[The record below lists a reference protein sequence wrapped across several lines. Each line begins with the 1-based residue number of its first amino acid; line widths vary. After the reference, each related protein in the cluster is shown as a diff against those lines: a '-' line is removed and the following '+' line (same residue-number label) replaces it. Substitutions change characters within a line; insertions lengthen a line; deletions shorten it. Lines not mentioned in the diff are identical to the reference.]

1 MRSHPGRLRRWLVGI
16 AIACVAFEL
25 VYLVAAH
32 FMLKGDTL
40 ARLINKKPEKMRITW
55 SSARSWFPGVVTVDE
70 LEIRG
75 QTRRIQ
81 WYLAADEVHAR
92 ISLLRLPL
100 KRVHLSSAQTAGIDF
115 RLRRRLDPP
124 AKDGEEGSPREIRGS
139 EYFPEIPG
147 FINPPDPTPEDLYPP
162 KKKLKKPWTIHLGG
176 VDVDG
181 PIRVAVGRMRLEGE
195 GVVSGAMTYRTR
207 DTIEVRRGNLRL
219 TEGRLIIDSE
229 VASDDLTLDVTS
241 RWRAFPA
248 KGAKLPQILEGVSG
262 SFAIAGDIHTKT
274 SVPIELVPGL
284 PISGT
289 GRLDTTLR
297 LKDGTLQPDSSYA
310 FTSDDLRVGLLGLTA
325 VGSAKVAGT
334 TRAGESDPRTEV
346 TIDLDSFELL
356 NPEDAAVGIHGSGLA
371 VRASWD
377 GQSLAHWKPATSVE
391 VELPPAEISDVG
403 VVGRL
408 LPVNLGFA
416 VTSGTG
422 TLSARLAVDADRQAS
437 GQMDLT
443 TQQLRLEARGVPMR
457 ADLGV
462 HATLTRGDLQQ
473 RRFEI
478 AEATITVDNA
488 VNESLEQ
495 KKQEKRGPW
504 WCSLKLTKGTL
515 TFGRPMTASGAM
527 AMKMRDIRPVVAV
540 INEFSNPPKWM
551 SLLPDVK
558 NIDGSMVIDADGT
571 ATSVKDV
578 DITGESLQILGS
590 LRLAEKKANGR
601 IYVKYKG
608 VAAGIGLDHGKSS
621 IHLVKPREWFDE
633 QGRQS
638 PK

>member
-1 MRSHPGRLRRWLVGI
+1 MSFQKINLRRWLVGI
-16 AIACVAFEL
+16 AIACIVVEL

-32 FMLKGDTL
+32 FMLKGETL
-40 ARLINKKPEKMRITW
+40 ARLINKKPEKMRIEW
-55 SSARSWFPGVVTVDE
+55 KEARTWFPGFVTVE
-70 LEIRG
+70 QLTIRG
-75 QTRRIQ
+75 QSRKIQ
-81 WYLAADEVHAR
+81 WYVAADDVHAR

-100 KRVHLSSAQTAGIDF
+100 KRVHLSSAHTAGIDF

-124 AKDGEEGSPREIRGS
+124 AREGEEGTPREIRGS
-139 EYFPEIPG
+139 EHFPEIPG
-147 FINPPDPTPEDLYPP
+147 FSNPPDPRPEDIYPP
-162 KKKLKKPWTIHLGG
+162 KKKLKKPWVIHLGG

-181 PIRVAVGRMRLEGE
+181 PVRVAVGRMRLEGD
-195 GVVSGAMTYRTR
+195 GVVSGAMTYRLR
-207 DTIEVRRGNLRL
+207 DAIEVRRGNLRL
-219 TEGRLIIDSE
+219 AGGRLTIDSE
-229 VASDDLTLDVTS
+229 VASDDLTLDISS
-241 RWRAFPA
+241 RFRPFPA
-248 KGAKLPQILEGVSG
+248 KGAKLPQILGGASG
-262 SFAIAGDIHTKT
+262 SFAIAGDIH
-274 SVPIELVPGL
+274 SRASLPIELVPGI

-297 LKDGTLQPDSSYA
+297 LKDGTLQPDSSYS
-310 FTSDDLRVGLLGLTA
+310 FNYDSFRVGVLGLTA
-325 VGSAKVAGT
+325 AGSATLAGT
-334 TRAGESDPRTEV
+334 TRAGDSGPRTEV
-346 TIDLDSFELL
+346 TIDLDSFEFL

-371 VRASWD
+371 VRAAWD
-377 GQSLAHWKPATSVE
+377 GQSLAHWKPATSLE
-391 VELPPAEISDVG
+391 VELPLAEISDIG

-462 HATLTRGDLQQ
+462 RTTLTRGDLQA

-488 VNESLEQ
+488 MNEALEK

-504 WCSLKLTKGTL
+504 WCSLKLTQGTL
-515 TFGRPMTASGAM
+515 TFGRPMTASGTM
-527 AMKMRDIRPVVAV
+527 AVKMHDIRPVVAV
-540 INEFSNPPKWM
+540 INEFSKPPKWM

-571 ATSVKDV
+571 TTLVKDA
-578 DITGESLQILGS
+578 DITGESLQMLGA

-608 VAAGIGLDHGKSS
+608 VAAGIGFNEGKSS

-633 QGRQS
+633 QAESS
-638 PK
+638 P

>member
-1 MRSHPGRLRRWLVGI
+1 MSFPKINLRRWLVGI
-16 AIACVAFEL
+16 AIVCIVVEL

-32 FMLKGDTL
+32 FMLKGETL
-40 ARLINKKPEKMRITW
+40 ARLINKKPEKMQITW
-55 SSARSWFPGVVTVDE
+55 TSARSWFPGFVTVE
-70 LEIRG
+70 QLTIRG
-75 QTRRIQ
+75 QSRKIQ
-81 WYLAADEVHAR
+81 WYVAADDVHAR

-100 KRVHLSSAQTAGIDF
+100 KRVHLSSAHTAGIDF

-124 AKDGEEGSPREIRGS
+124 AREGEEGTPREIRGS
-139 EYFPEIPG
+139 EHFPEIPG
-147 FINPPDPTPEDLYPP
+147 FSNPPDPRPEDIYPP
-162 KKKLKKPWTIHLGG
+162 KKKLKKPWVIHLGG

-181 PIRVAVGRMRLEGE
+181 PVRVAVGRMRLEGD
-195 GVVSGAMTYRTR
+195 GVVSGAMTYRLR
-207 DTIEVRRGNLRL
+207 DAIEVRRGNLRL
-219 TEGRLIIDSE
+219 AGGRLTIDSE
-229 VASDDLTLDVTS
+229 VASDDLTLDISS
-241 RWRAFPA
+241 RFQPFPA
-248 KGAKLPQILEGVSG
+248 KGAKLPQILGGASG
-262 SFAIAGDIHTKT
+262 SFAIAGNVHSKA
-274 SVPIELVPGL
+274 SLPIELVPGI

-297 LKDGTLQPDSSYA
+297 LKDGTLQPDSSYS
-310 FTSDDLRVGLLGLTA
+310 FNYDSFRVGVLGLTA
-325 VGSAKVAGT
+325 AGSARLAGT
-334 TRAGESDPRTEV
+334 TRAGDSGPRTEV
-346 TIDLDSFELL
+346 TIDLDSFEFL

-371 VRASWD
+371 VRAAWD
-377 GQSLAHWKPATSVE
+377 GQSLAHWKPATSLE
-391 VELPPAEISDVG
+391 VELPLAEISDIG

-462 HATLTRGDLQQ
+462 RTTLTRGDLQA

-488 VNESLEQ
+488 MNEALEK

-504 WCSLKLTKGTL
+504 WCSLKLTQGTL
-515 TFGRPMTASGAM
+515 TFGRPMTASGTM
-527 AMKMRDIRPVVAV
+527 AVKMRDVRPVVAV
-540 INEFSNPPKWM
+540 INEFSKPPKWM

-571 ATSVKDV
+571 TTLVKDA
-578 DITGESLQILGS
+578 DITGESLQMLGS

-608 VAAGIGLDHGKSS
+608 VAAGIGLNEGKSS
-621 IHLVKPREWFDE
+621 IHLAKPRQWFDE
-633 QGRQS
+633 QGTGS
-638 PK
+638 P

>member
-1 MRSHPGRLRRWLVGI
+1 MRSPNMRLRRWLIGI

-25 VYLVAAH
+25 LYLVAAH
-32 FMLKGDTL
+32 FLLKGDTL
-40 ARLINKKPEKMRITW
+40 ARLINKKPEKMKITW
-55 SSARSWFPGVVTVDE
+55 TLARSWFPGVVTVDG

-81 WYLAADEVHAR
+81 WYLAADDVHAR
-92 ISLLRLPL
+92 ISLTRLAL
-100 KRVHLSSAQTAGIDF
+100 KRVHIGAVSTSGLDF

-124 AKDGEEGSPREIRGS
+124 AREGEEGTPREIRGS
-139 EYFPEIPG
+139 EHFPEIPG
-147 FINPPDPTPEDLYPP
+147 FTNPPDPKPEDIYPP
-162 KKKLKKPWTIHLGG
+162 KKKLRKPWTIHLGG
-176 VDVDG
+176 VDIDG
-181 PIRVAVGRMRLEGE
+181 PVRVAVGRMILDGE

-207 DTIEVRRGNLRL
+207 DFVEVRRGNLRL
-219 TEGRLIIDSE
+219 TGARLIIDSE
-229 VASDDLTLDVTS
+229 VASDDLSLDVTS

-248 KGAKLPQILEGVSG
+248 KGAKPPQILGGVSG
-262 SFAIAGDIHTKT
+262 SFAIAGDIHSGA

-310 FTSDDLRVGLLGLTA
+310 FASDGLRVGLLGLTA

-334 TRAGESDPRTEV
+334 TRAGDSGPRTEV
-346 TIDLDSFELL
+346 TIDLDSFEFL
-356 NPEDAAVGIHGSGLA
+356 NPEDAAVGIKGSGLA
-371 VRASWD
+371 VRAAWD

-391 VELPPAEISDVG
+391 VELPPAEISNIG
-403 VVGRL
+403 VVGGL

-422 TLSARLAVDADRQAS
+422 TLSARIAVDADRQAS
-437 GQMDLT
+437 GQLDLT
-443 TQQLRLEARGVPMR
+443 SQQVRGTARDIPIR

-462 HATLTRGDLQQ
+462 HATLTRGDLQE
-473 RRFEI
+473 RHFEI
-478 AEATITVDNA
+478 AEATVTVDNA

-504 WCSLKLTKGTL
+504 WCSLKLTQGTL
-515 TFGRPMTASGAM
+515 AFGRPMTASGTM
-527 AMKMRDIRPVVAV
+527 AVKMRDIRPVVAI
-540 INEFSNPPKWM
+540 INEFSDPPKWM
-551 SLLPDVK
+551 SLLPDVE
-558 NIDGSMVIDADGT
+558 NIDGSMAVDADGT
-571 ATSVKDV
+571 TTAVKDV
-578 DITGESLQILGS
+578 DITGESLQMLGS

-633 QGRQS
+633 QPAG
-638 PK
+638 PP

>member
-1 MRSHPGRLRRWLVGI
+1 MRVNLPRLRRRLIVL
-16 AIACVAFEL
+16 AVACVAFEL
-25 VYLVAAH
+25 IYLVTAH

-40 ARLINKKPEKMRITW
+40 ARLINKKPEKMQITW
-55 SSARSWFPGVVTVDE
+55 TSARSWFPGVVTVDE

-81 WYLAADEVHAR
+81 WYMAADDVHAR

-100 KRVHLSSAQTAGIDF
+100 KRVHLSSAHTAGIDF

-124 AKDGEEGSPREIRGS
+124 TKEGEEGAPPEIRGS
-139 EYFPEIPG
+139 QHFPEIPG
-147 FINPPDPTPEDLYPP
+147 FTNPPDPKPEDIYPP

-176 VDVDG
+176 VDIDG

-195 GVVSGAMTYRTR
+195 GVASGAMTYRTR
-207 DTIEVRRGNLRL
+207 DFVEVRRGNLRL
-219 TEGRLIIDSE
+219 TKGRLIIDSE

-241 RWRAFPA
+241 RWRTFPA

-262 SFAIAGDIHTKT
+262 SFAIAGNIHTKG

-284 PISGT
+284 PISAT

-310 FTSDDLRVGLLGLTA
+310 FTSDDLRIGLLSLTA

-334 TRAGESDPRTEV
+334 TRAGGSGPRTEV

-356 NPEDAAVGIHGSGLA
+356 NPEDAAVGIKGSGLA
-371 VRASWD
+371 VRAAWD

-391 VELPPAEISDVG
+391 VELPPAEISDIG
-403 VVGRL
+403 VVGGL

-422 TLSARLAVDADRQAS
+422 TMSARIAVDADRQAS

-443 TQQLRLEARGVPMR
+443 TQQLRLESRGVPIR

-462 HATLTRGDLQQ
+462 HTTLTRGDLQE

-488 VNESLEQ
+488 MNEALEH
-495 KKQEKRGPW
+495 KEQEKRGPW
-504 WCSLKLTKGTL
+504 WCSLKLTQGTL
-515 TFGRPMTASGAM
+515 VFGRPMTASGAM
-527 AMKMRDIRPVVAV
+527 AVKMRDIRPVVAI
-540 INEFSNPPKWM
+540 INEFSDPPKWI

-558 NIDGSMVIDADGT
+558 NIDGSMIIDADGT
-571 ATSVKDV
+571 ATAVKDA
-578 DITGESLQILGS
+578 DITGESLQMLGS

-608 VAAGIGLDHGKSS
+608 VAAGIGLDAGKSK

-633 QGRQS
+633 QGASS
-638 PK
+638 P

>member
-1 MRSHPGRLRRWLVGI
+1 MRLNRAQLRRWLAGI
-16 AIACVAFEL
+16 AIACIAFEL
-25 VYLVAAH
+25 AYLVAAH
-32 FMLKGDTL
+32 LMLRGDTL
-40 ARLINKKPEKMRITW
+40 TRLINKKPEKMQITW
-55 SSARSWFPGVVTVDE
+55 TSARSWLPGVVTVEE

-81 WYLAADEVHAR
+81 WYVAADDVHAR

-124 AKDGEEGSPREIRGS
+124 AKEGDEGAPKEIRGS
-139 EYFPEIPG
+139 AHFPEIPG
-147 FINPPDPTPEDLYPP
+147 FTNPPDPKPEDLYPR
-162 KKKLKKPWTIHLGG
+162 KTKFKKPWTIHLGG

-181 PIRVAVGRMRLEGE
+181 PIRVGVGRMRLEGE
-195 GVVSGAMTYRTR
+195 GVASGAMTYRTR
-207 DTIEVRRGNLRL
+207 DFVEVRRGNLRL
-219 TEGRLIIDSE
+219 TGGRLIIDSE

-241 RWRAFPA
+241 RWQAFPA

-262 SFAIAGDIHTKT
+262 SFAIAGNIHSKA

-284 PISGT
+284 PISAT

-297 LKDGTLQPDSSYA
+297 LEDGTLQPDSSYA
-310 FTSDDLRVGLLGLTA
+310 FTSDGLRVGLLGLTV

-334 TRAGESDPRTEV
+334 TRAGDSGPRTEV
-346 TIDLDSFELL
+346 TIDLDSFEFL
-356 NPEDAAVGIHGSGLA
+356 NPEDASVGIHGSGLA
-371 VRASWD
+371 VRAAWD

-408 LPVNLGFA
+408 LPVNLGFD

-437 GQMDLT
+437 GQLDLT

-457 ADLGV
+457 ADLGI
-462 HATLTRGDLQQ
+462 HTTLARGDLQE

-488 VNESLEQ
+488 VNEALDHKE
-495 KKQEKRGPW
+495 QEKRGPW
-504 WCSLKLTKGTL
+504 WCSLKLTQGTL
-515 TFGRPMTASGAM
+515 VFGRPMTASGAM
-527 AMKMRDIRPVVAV
+527 AVKMRDIRPVVAV
-540 INEFSNPPKWM
+540 INEFSDPPRWI

-558 NIDGSMVIDADGT
+558 NIDGSMIVDADGT
-571 ATSVKDV
+571 ATAVKDA
-578 DITGESLQILGS
+578 DITGESLQMLGS

-608 VAAGIGLDHGKSS
+608 VAAGIGFDHGKSS
-621 IHLVKPREWFDE
+621 LHLVKPREWFDE
-633 QGRQS
+633 QGASS
-638 PK
+638 P

>member
-1 MRSHPGRLRRWLVGI
+1 VRQVLVAI
-16 AIACVAFEL
+16 AIACIAFEL
-25 VYLVAAH
+25 LYVVAAH
-32 FMLKGDTL
+32 FMLKGDAL
-40 ARLINKKPEKMRITW
+40 SRIVNKKPEKMQITW
-55 SSARSWFPGVVTVDE
+55 SSARSWFPGFVTVDE

-81 WYLAADEVHAR
+81 WYVAADDVHAR

-100 KRVHLSSAQTAGIDF
+100 KRVHLSSADTAGIDF

-124 AKDGEEGSPREIRGS
+124 AKEGDEGAPPEITGS
-139 EYFPEIPG
+139 AHFPEIPG
-147 FINPPDPTPEDLYPP
+147 FSNPPDPKPEDIYPP
-162 KKKLKKPWTIHLGG
+162 KKKLKKPWPIHLGG

-181 PIRVAVGRMRLEGE
+181 PVRVAVGRMRLDGE

-207 DTIEVRRGNLRL
+207 DFVEVRRGNLAL
-219 TEGRLIIDSE
+219 TKGRLIIDSE
-229 VASDDLTLDVTS
+229 VASDDLALDVSS

-248 KGAKLPQILEGVSG
+248 KGAKLPQILEGASG
-262 SFAIAGDIHTKT
+262 RFAIAGNIHGKA

-310 FTSDDLRVGLLGLTA
+310 FTSDDLRVALLGLTA
-325 VGSAKVAGT
+325 IGSAKIAGT
-334 TRAGESDPRTEV
+334 TRAGDSGPRTEV
-346 TIDLDSFELL
+346 TIDLDSFEFL
-356 NPEDAAVGIHGSGLA
+356 NPEDAAVGIQGSGLA
-371 VRASWD
+371 VRAAWD

-391 VELPPAEISDVG
+391 VELPPVEIRDMG
-403 VVGRL
+403 VVGGL

-422 TLSARLAVDADRQAS
+422 TMSARLAVDADRQAS
-437 GQMDLT
+437 GQLDLT
-443 TQQLRLEARGVPMR
+443 SQQLRLEARDVPIR

-462 HATLTRGDLQQ
+462 HATLTRGDLQA

-478 AEATITVDNA
+478 AEATVTVDNA
-488 VNESLEQ
+488 MNEALE
-495 KKQEKRGPW
+495 KKEQEKRGPW
-504 WCSLKLTKGTL
+504 WCSLKLTQGTL
-515 TFGRPMTASGAM
+515 KFGRPMTASGTM
-527 AMKMRDIRPVVAV
+527 AVKMHDIRPVVAV
-540 INEFSNPPKWM
+540 INEFSKPPKWM

-571 ATSVKDV
+571 TTLVKDA
-578 DITGESLQILGS
+578 DITGESLQMLGS

-608 VAAGIGLDHGKSS
+608 VAAGIGLDQGKSS
-621 IHLVKPREWFDE
+621 IHLAKPRQWFDE
-633 QGRQS
+633 QGPALLR
-638 PK
+638 PLRF